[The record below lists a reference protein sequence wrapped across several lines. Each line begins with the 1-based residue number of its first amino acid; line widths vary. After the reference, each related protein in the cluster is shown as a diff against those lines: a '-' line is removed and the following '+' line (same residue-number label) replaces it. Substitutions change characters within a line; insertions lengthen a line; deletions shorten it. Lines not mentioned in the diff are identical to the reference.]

1 MYILD
6 LFFVFSVY
14 FFIGVVMVIIFL
26 FIYFKII
33 LYNEWQLI
41 KNNNIVVS
49 LVFSGILLGYVI
61 FLFSVVIN
69 VVSILDYFVWGGIVL
84 VIQLF
89 VFVGVRFYMFVLSE
103 KIINYNIV
111 VGMFMGIVVLVGGIF
126 NVVCMI
132 W

>member
-6 LFFVFSVY
+6 LFLVFSVY

-41 KNNNIVVS
+41 KNNNIVVL

-61 FLFSVVIN
+61 LLSSVVIN

-89 VFVGVRFYMFVLSE
+89 VFAGVRFYMFVLSE

-111 VGMFMGIVVLVGGIF
+111 VGMFMGIVVLAGGIF

>member
-41 KNNNIVVS
+41 KNNNIVVL